1 MLVLLAL
8 LVGCAGGVLAVVR
21 RFEHATAEIEI
32 VSEDR

>member
-1 MLVLLAL
+1 MLVLLAVL
-8 LVGCAGGVLAVVR
+8 LGCAGGALAAVR